1 MSTDTASRTLVVYD
15 LTDPQ
20 TMASA
25 YRVVLDLAEKHG
37 EITVRH
43 GGPSRKQKVNVE
55 ACDS

>member
-1 MSTDTASRTLVVYD
+1 MSTDTASRALVVYD

-25 YRVVLDLAEKHG
+25 YRVVLDLVEKHG

-43 GGPSRKQKVNVE
+43 GGPSRKHKVDV
-55 ACDS
+55 